1 MQTTMTSIGGVLV
14 ELLPRT
20 DQSVHVHPNV
30 LISTSQCASAAF
42 LVQYFQWHVY
52 QDVRTRLIMVLK
64 WYLVHVHKRHMD
76 NKVSAV
82 GDY

>member
-1 MQTTMTSIGGVLV
+1 MFT
-14 ELLPRT
+14 
-20 DQSVHVHPNV
+20 PNV